1 MQWLTYSPPGGGYA
15 RPPPPWQQQQLCA
28 HPYVQMQQAPSPA
41 QQQRSQWQQQPQPQP
56 PVAAFYPRAAAAA
69 QQLPSALPNPYV
81 PRGQGASFLQVRDIV
96 PMYSYSQHGAAATQ
110 EPLQLADGTL
120 AWPLQPGSLDP
131 ALAPLPEDYTH
142 AGKEAGQAYL
152 SAGEKQAGR
161 GLGLGFKQ
169 PGRPGHGPPASGKE
183 NRPGPPNKVYG
194 LQQQQQPHASQQQ
207 QQQRRAL
214 SPAMEH
220 HRVRAESLRLLAVQL
235 VARLPPTTATA
246 ISSRGVEQGGGGGR
260 GAGQPGCAVGR
271 GVSTQ
276 AC

>member
-96 PMYSYSQHGAAATQ
+96 PMYSYSQHGADTTQ

-120 AWPLQPGSLDP
+120 AWPLQPGILDP
-131 ALAPLPEDYTH
+131 ALAPLLED
-142 AGKEAGQAYL
+142 
-152 SAGEKQAGR
+152 
-161 GLGLGFKQ
+161 
-169 PGRPGHGPPASGKE
+169 
-183 NRPGPPNKVYG
+183 
-194 LQQQQQPHASQQQ
+194 
-207 QQQRRAL
+207 
-214 SPAMEH
+214 
-220 HRVRAESLRLLAVQL
+220 
-235 VARLPPTTATA
+235 
-246 ISSRGVEQGGGGGR
+246 
-260 GAGQPGCAVGR
+260 
-271 GVSTQ
+271 
-276 AC
+276 